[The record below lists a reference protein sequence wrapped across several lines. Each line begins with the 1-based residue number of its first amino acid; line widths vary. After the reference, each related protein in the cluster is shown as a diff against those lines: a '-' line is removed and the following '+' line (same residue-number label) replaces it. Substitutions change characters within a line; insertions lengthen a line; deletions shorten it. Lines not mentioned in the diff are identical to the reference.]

1 MNFNPKLI
9 FPTDDGD
16 YTVKT
21 DTDGQPILE
30 KLDKE
35 KKEEDL
41 EELEEKDIK
50 YVLGRN
56 KNTGKPKMT
65 LIVPSLRYLPLPAE
79 SWPNI
84 SNFFQNFLSSS
95 DNTVNIYTMI
105 DGRETTLSFTS
116 PAQRQVVLRLMQ
128 SEMERRKANGEKDCL
143 TVEALLYR
151 YLAT

>member
-9 FPTDDGD
+9 FPMDDGD

-41 EELEEKDIK
+41 EELEEKEKEIK

-56 KNTGKPKMT
+56 MNTGKPKIT
-65 LIVPSLRYLPLPAE
+65 LIVPSIRYLPLPAE

-84 SNFFQNFLSSS
+84 SDFLQNWLSSS
-95 DNTVNIYTMI
+95 DNTVNVYTMI
-105 DGRETTLSFTS
+105 DGRETMLSFTS

-128 SEMERRKANGEKDCL
+128 SKMERRKANGEKDCL
-143 TVEALLYR
+143 TVQALLY
-151 YLAT
+151 